1 MGTAERGEAPQEPSG
16 RGEPRLWGLS
26 PSSWESSSSRSLPPL
41 STPEV
46 WELPWLVME
55 LQVLSLRWTPGSS
68 GPVSRGLGSVSM
80 PEVWEL
86 LWLAVECRDRRLCR
100 RLPALLPLARERFS
114 SCSMSR
120 SKVSLM

>member
-1 MGTAERGEAPQEPSG
+1 
-16 RGEPRLWGLS
+16 
-26 PSSWESSSSRSLPPL
+26 
-41 STPEV
+41 V

-55 LQVLSLRWTPGSS
+55 LQVFSLRWAPVPEKPSS
-68 GPVSRGLGSVSM
+68 GPISLGLGSVSM

-100 RLPALLPLARERFS
+100 MLPALLPLARERFS

-120 SKVSLM
+120 SSVSLM